1 MLTLLSFGFNVTL
14 GSVVSSWVSE
24 VPSCSFTYHVSIY
37 YFGEDFFLVIAG
49 FFMTTLQWFWSFLI
63 LFWVQSILSPLRF
76 LLLDL
81 LLVIQL
87 VDISMHNDILFSRL
101 LFWIITICSDRVLGW
116 FFTTQSVLVSFVVE
130 LDYLKM
136 GDSLICKLASFLFLN
151 TCLFMLHCSNNAVL
165 GLSLHSPES
174 FRLAF
179 QPRLLHFWHLILFIG
194 V

>member
-87 VDISMHNDILFSRL
+87 VVISMHNDILFSRL
-101 LFWIITICSDRVLGW
+101 LFWIITICSDEFSVGFLQHNLFSFHLW
-116 FFTTQSVLVSFVVE
+116 SSLTTSKWVTL
-130 LDYLKM
+130 
-136 GDSLICKLASFLFLN
+136 
-151 TCLFMLHCSNNAVL
+151 
-165 GLSLHSPES
+165 
-174 FRLAF
+174 
-179 QPRLLHFWHLILFIG
+179 
-194 V
+194 